1 MIKVRLTPNELSMCW
16 QKANERHQSARA
28 HGAVCTLE
36 LKAKGNPIDQD
47 YIGIAG
53 EVAYCKAFGL
63 DTSLVLEDNRE
74 SLEELQQGD
83 IKHNGV
89 WVDLKASR
97 HARARLIYPVMKKY
111 RCKAEYLCLTT
122 IDKDVVTIHGF
133 ARKEDFMRDENIGSL
148 SGSRPLFILDQERLE
163 KAPSFTLEEKVF
175 EEENGFRASLKMD
188 FDFRKLGY

>member
-1 MIKVRLTPNELSMCW
+1 MKIRLTPEEMQRCW
-16 QKANERHQSARA
+16 AVANERHQSARA
-28 HGAVCTLE
+28 NGAVCTLE
-36 LKAKGNPIDQD
+36 LTAKNNPLDQD

-74 SLEELQQGD
+74 TLEELQQGD

-97 HARARLIYPVMKKY
+97 HARARLIYPVMKKH
-111 RCKAEYLCLTT
+111 RCKAQYLCLTT

-133 ARKEDFMRDENIGSL
+133 ARKEDFMRDENIGTL
-148 SGSRPLFILDQERLE
+148 AGSRPLFILDQDQLE
-163 KAPSFTLEEKVF
+163 KAPTFTLEEKVF
-175 EEENGFRASLKMD
+175 EEENGFSASLN